1 MATVE
6 FKGAYS
12 IAPAHIPEVNLPA
25 QVVDFDKAKYP
36 INALASNVVNRVP
49 VPVIHKQI
57 TLFRGHSFSADYYE
71 RIHITPSH
79 LDLGNI
85 LSSQSRNVDVWNAFT
100 TPKTLQSITEVGTDG
115 ITLTAPV
122 APPTIFQGLENR
134 RYVAAIS
141 TNGPP
146 VINAKYTFNFQGAP
160 ASLTITGRRV
170 VVWPYIIQTQ
180 HSETLEWLTE
190 VLETY
195 EGEQRL
201 AMRKAPRQTYD
212 YTHVMSDHDMSTA
225 YVLLEEWFQRVFGV
239 PVWNEL
245 ALVGAIT
252 GKPQFIDTRTDIFD
266 YRANDVVLVWESPEK
281 YEAVETT
288 TITATRI
295 NLKIPLAND
304 YQHAYIMPL
313 RFGRMLSPPSFDR
326 TAMGVTKGQASFTV
340 LAMADLGQTNMPTY
354 KGLDVYMRPL
364 PLRGG
369 NKQTV
374 FRDVEVIDSLTGEMT
389 VSSVKA
395 FAQKTQPLTISLD
408 DRADLWVMRRWLHHK
423 RGKQRPF
430 FLPTWNQDFTV
441 KLNVAENAQS
451 LTVRN
456 TNYHLYSR
464 QRDLMLKLKNGNVY
478 YRRITGAAL
487 LPSGDE
493 SISID
498 SAFGV
503 SFTPDDVEV
512 CCFLNVVRFN
522 SDRIE
527 LSHNIGGVT
536 NITIPTMGVGLN
548 ESS

>member
-1 MATVE
+1 MATIEVKGLYGILQTVNGDVDLPSGTIE
-6 FKGAYS
+6 FDN
-12 IAPAHIPEVNLPA
+12 IA
-25 QVVDFDKAKYP
+25 YP
-36 INALASNVVNRVP
+36 IHAAASDVVNNAP
-49 VPVIHKQI
+49 VSVEHKVIE
-57 TLFRGHSFSADYYE
+57 LFRGHSFSVDYYE

-85 LSSQSRNVDVWNAFT
+85 LSSQTREVDVWNAYT
-100 TPKTLQSITEVGTDG
+100 SPKTLQGISEIGTDG
-115 ITLTAPV
+115 ITLTGPSL
-122 APPTIFQGLENR
+122 PPTIFQGLENR
-134 RYVAAIS
+134 IYAAAIS

-146 VINAKYTFNFQGAP
+146 VINAKYTFNFQVESS
-160 ASLTITGRRV
+160 SLTITGRRV

-245 ALVGAIT
+245 ALVGAIS
-252 GKPQFIDTRTDIFD
+252 GNPQFIDTRTDIFD
-266 YRANDVVLVWESPEK
+266 YRPNDVVLVWESPEK

-304 YQHAYIMPL
+304 YQQAYIMPL

-326 TAMGVTKGQASFTV
+326 TAMGVTKGQASFSV

-369 NKQTV
+369 NKQTI

-389 VSSVKA
+389 VSSVKS

-430 FLPTWNQDFTV
+430 FLPTWNRDFTI

-512 CCFLNVVRFN
+512 CCFLNLVRFN